1 MKAYRFLV
9 LCFVLLVSLLSWTG
23 ISDVEAQSLWPRM
36 SRVLCWEITLDGV
49 PIGIAKANVSYIGGG
64 HYLLS
69 GKITAYDG
77 KVYIGHGNAEVE
89 GNSILISVNGSG
101 QSAEDMESGTVHV
114 VLGTATL
121 KGNGIWES
129 MGHDVNYSDQS
140 IDIEHETG
148 SLTFIPCP

>member
-1 MKAYRFLV
+1 MKSFAYV
-9 LCFVLLVSLLSWTG
+9 LIGFISIFCLTG
-23 ISDVEAQSLWPRM
+23 IVSSNVEASDYLGDF
-36 SRVLCWEITLDGV
+36 CWTIAQDGV
-49 PIGIAKANVSYIGGG
+49 PMGIAKASVSYIGGG

-69 GKITAYDG
+69 GKVTAYDG

-89 GNSILISVNGSG
+89 GNSILMSVNGSG
-101 QSAEDMESGTVHV
+101 RSAEDMESGTVHV
-114 VLGTATL
+114 VLETATL
-121 KGNGIWES
+121 NGTWES

>member
-1 MKAYRFLV
+1 MKTLAYVLIGFVSIFCLV
-9 LCFVLLVSLLSWTG
+9 GLLSSPAEASDYLGDFCWT
-23 ISDVEAQSLWPRM
+23 IAF
-36 SRVLCWEITLDGV
+36 LDGV
-49 PIGIAKANVSYIGGG
+49 PSGIAKASVSYIGGG

-69 GKITAYDG
+69 GKITADDG
-77 KVYIGHGNAEVE
+77 KVYIGHSNAEVE

-114 VLGTATL
+114 VLETATL
-121 KGNGIWES
+121 NGTWES
-129 MGHDVNYSDQS
+129 MGHDVNYSDHS